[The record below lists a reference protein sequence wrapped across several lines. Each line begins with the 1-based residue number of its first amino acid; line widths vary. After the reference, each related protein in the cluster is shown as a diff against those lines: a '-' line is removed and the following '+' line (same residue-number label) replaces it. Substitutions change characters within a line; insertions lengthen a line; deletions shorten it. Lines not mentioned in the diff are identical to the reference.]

1 MAEVLMTSSMWTI
14 RATEEKF

>member
-14 RATEEKF
+14 RATKEKF